1 MKKVNLLIIGFAA
14 ILTSCNQYQAKTVK
28 LDNMVDSLNY
38 TLGLA
43 NGAGMKQYYLQNDTT
58 GVGMATLLDAINDA
72 FNAKDDA
79 KASDELYELGKQIGS
94 SLKAQEKEG
103 LMGEKDLEFN
113 IELAMQG
120 LVNGLNAYEKGM
132 QGEEARTYFQTSI
145 EELRAA
151 AISAATETTETTEP
165 AAAE

>member
-43 NGAGMKQYYLQNDTT
+43 NGSGMKQYYLQNDST
-58 GVGMATLLDAINDA
+58 GEAMAVLLDAINDA
-72 FNAKDDA
+72 YSAADSETPN
-79 KASDELYELGKQIGS
+79 ELFELGKQIGS
-94 SLKAQEKEG
+94 SFKAQEIEG
-103 LMGEKDLEFN
+103 LIGEKDLEFN
-113 IELAMQG
+113 LELVMQG
-120 LVNGLNAYEKGM
+120 IINGLNAYEKGM